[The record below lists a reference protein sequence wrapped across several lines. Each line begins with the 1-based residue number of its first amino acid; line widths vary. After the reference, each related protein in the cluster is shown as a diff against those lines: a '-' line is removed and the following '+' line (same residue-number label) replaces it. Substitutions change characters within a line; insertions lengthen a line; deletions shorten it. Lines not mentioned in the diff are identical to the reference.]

1 MGNKLL
7 KILKLR
13 KQLKYL
19 DNLDDILCD
28 NDDGGLYGNLNNN
41 DEKTFNNFIDFL
53 INLKIKIEKEIKKEE
68 TQYIKNNI

>member
-1 MGNKLL
+1 MENKLL

-28 NDDGGLYGNLNNN
+28 NDDGGLYDNLNN
-41 DEKTFNNFIDFL
+41 
-53 INLKIKIEKEIKKEE
+53 IEKEIKKEE

>member
-1 MGNKLL
+1 MENKLL

-28 NDDGGLYGNLNNN
+28 NDDGGFYDNLNNN
-41 DEKTFNNFIDFL
+41 EEKTFNNFIDFL
-53 INLKIKIEKEIKKEE
+53 IDLKIKIEKEIKKEE

>member
-1 MGNKLL
+1 MENKLL

-28 NDDGGLYGNLNNN
+28 NDDGGLYSDFN
-41 DEKTFNNFIDFL
+41 DNEEKTFNNFIDFL
-53 INLKIKIEKEIKKEE
+53 IDIKIKIEQEIKKEE

>member
-28 NDDGGLYGNLNNN
+28 NDDGGLYSDFN
-41 DEKTFNNFIDFL
+41 DNEEKTFNNFIDFL
-53 INLKIKIEKEIKKEE
+53 INIKIKIEQEIKKEE

>member
-28 NDDGGLYGNLNNN
+28 NDDGGLYSDFN
-41 DEKTFNNFIDFL
+41 DNEEKTFNNFIEFL
-53 INLKIKIEKEIKKEE
+53 IVIKIKIEQEIKKEE

>member
-1 MGNKLL
+1 MENKLL

-28 NDDGGLYGNLNNN
+28 NDDGGFYDNLNNN
-41 DEKTFNNFIDFL
+41 EKKTFNNFIDFL
-53 INLKIKIEKEIKKEE
+53 IDLKIKIEKEIKKEE

>member
-1 MGNKLL
+1 MENKLL

>member
-1 MGNKLL
+1 MENKLL

-28 NDDGGLYGNLNNN
+28 NDDGGIYDNLNNN
-41 DEKTFNNFIDFL
+41 EEKTFNNFIDFL
-53 INLKIKIEKEIKKEE
+53 IDLKIKIEKEIKKEE

>member
-28 NDDGGLYGNLNNN
+28 NDDGGLYSDFN
-41 DEKTFNNFIDFL
+41 DNEEKTFNNFIDFL
-53 INLKIKIEKEIKKEE
+53 IDIKIKIEQEMKKEE

>member
-1 MGNKLL
+1 MENKLL

-19 DNLDDILCD
+19 DNLDDILED
-28 NDDGGLYGNLNNN
+28 NDDGGLYDNLNNN
-41 DEKTFNNFIDFL
+41 EEKTFNNFIDFL
-53 INLKIKIEKEIKKEE
+53 IDLKIKIEKEIKKEE

>member
-28 NDDGGLYGNLNNN
+28 NDDGGLYSDFN
-41 DEKTFNNFIDFL
+41 DNEEKTFNNFIDFL
-53 INLKIKIEKEIKKEE
+53 IDIKIKIEQEIKKEE

>member
-28 NDDGGLYGNLNNN
+28 NDDGGLYSDFN
-41 DEKTFNNFIDFL
+41 DNEEKTFNNFIDFL
-53 INLKIKIEKEIKKEE
+53 IDIKIKCVMC
-68 TQYIKNNI
+68 

>member
-1 MGNKLL
+1 MENKLL

-28 NDDGGLYGNLNNN
+28 NDDGGLYDNLNNN
-41 DEKTFNNFIDFL
+41 EEKTFNNFIDFL
-53 INLKIKIEKEIKKEE
+53 IDLKIKIEKEIKKEE

>member
-1 MGNKLL
+1 MENKLL

-19 DNLDDILCD
+19 DNLDDILED
-28 NDDGGLYGNLNNN
+28 NDDSGLYDNLNNN
-41 DEKTFNNFIDFL
+41 EEKTFNNFIDFL
-53 INLKIKIEKEIKKEE
+53 IDLKIKIEKEIKKEE

>member
-1 MGNKLL
+1 MENKLL

-28 NDDGGLYGNLNNN
+28 NDDGGLYDNLNNN
-41 DEKTFNNFIDFL
+41 EEKTFNNFIDFL
-53 INLKIKIEKEIKKEE
+53 IDLKIKIEKEIKKDE

>member
-1 MGNKLL
+1 MENKLL

-28 NDDGGLYGNLNNN
+28 NDDGGLYSDFN
-41 DEKTFNNFIDFL
+41 DNEEKTFNNFIDFL
-53 INLKIKIEKEIKKEE
+53 IDIKIKIEQEMKKEE

>member
-19 DNLDDILCD
+19 DNLNDILCD
-28 NDDGGLYGNLNNN
+28 NDDGGLYSDFN
-41 DEKTFNNFIDFL
+41 DNEEKTFNNFIDFL
-53 INLKIKIEKEIKKEE
+53 IDIKIKIEQEIKKEE